1 MDKKSITARL
11 NKLNKD
17 DKLYKNLCKYITTK
31 KGIKL
36 VSMLHRMPIR
46 TLCSRYDAPKKLLKH
61 GSNTIIMNLINA
73 SIRETNVRIEEVPKI
88 TREAP
93 VIIKHKTHL
102 TREELRKMVA
112 QNKPKRL
119 GFAALMHALEEHKM
133 DKFKVKNPGPTEREL
148 KEDLFPEELSLTYD
162 TQLWIHREYVRNF
175 LCRTYGNKD
184 IRERYFRLF
193 GVYTNKTNNKLYE
206 KEGDPLVMGYPFAGM
221 SNDTPEDKL
230 KDVLYKR
237 SRIVKTKD
245 KDCME
250 LKLYNKYGKFIASVK
265 T

>member
-46 TLCSRYDAPKKLLKH
+46 TLCSRYDAPKELLKH

-73 SIRETNVRIEEVPKI
+73 SIRETNVKIAEMPKI

-102 TREELRKMVA
+102 TREELRKIVA

-148 KEDLFPEELSLTYD
+148 KEDLFPEELSLTYK

-175 LCRTYGNKD
+175 LCRAYGNKD
-184 IRERYFRLF
+184 IREPYYRLF
-193 GVYTNKTNNKLYE
+193 MVYNNNKLYE
-206 KEGDPLVMGYPFAGM
+206 KEGDPLVVGYPFAGC
-221 SNDTPEDKL
+221 NEFTDLEKI
-230 KDVLYKR
+230 KNVLR
-237 SRIVKTKD
+237 SRAKNIAQKD
-245 KDCME
+245 KECIE
-250 LKLYNKYGKFIASVK
+250 LKVYTKYGKFIASAK